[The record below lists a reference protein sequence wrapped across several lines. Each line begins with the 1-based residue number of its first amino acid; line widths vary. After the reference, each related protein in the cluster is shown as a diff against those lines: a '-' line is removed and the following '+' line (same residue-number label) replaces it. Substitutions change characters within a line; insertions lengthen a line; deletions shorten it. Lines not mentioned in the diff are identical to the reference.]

1 MTDWKRSRPFAHAAF
16 RAVAAAI
23 LVWAPAAHGAGPELL
38 LQPGESPLITL
49 RIVFR
54 AGAASDLA
62 GKEGAAAL
70 TAAMLSGGGSRQMS
84 YDDIIDAFFPMA
96 AGVSAQV
103 DKEMTVFAGTTHAEN
118 LDAYYEIL
126 RQMLLDPGWR
136 KDDFDRLKDKA
147 LNYLRVRLRGN
158 NEEELGKE
166 YLYLKIYGDHP
177 YGHQNSGTVR
187 SVEAMTI
194 ENVKTFYEAN
204 YRRGNLT
211 IGLAGGYPADF
222 PQRVRKDFEIL
233 EDGASEEIALPKPET
248 PDKLRVHIIEKDTRS
263 TLISLGFPIEV
274 TRGHPDWPALKLAQS
289 YFGQHRS
296 SKSRLYQRIR
306 EIRGMNYGDY
316 AYIEYFPRGMFL
328 MQPESNLAR
337 RQQIFQIWI
346 RPVVPENGLFALK
359 TALYE
364 LDKLVREGIPEK
376 DFAATV
382 EFLRKYVNL
391 LTQTQSSALGYAL
404 DDAYYGLPDF
414 NGWIKQ
420 QLIGLTADAVNRA
433 VTKHLWATDLDVVI
447 ITKDAQAMR
456 RMLQTGARAKPMYA
470 SPPPD
475 DILAEDKVIG
485 GYKLDIGSIAI
496 VPAEMVFE
504 AVRSR

>member
-1 MTDWKRSRPFAHAAF
+1 MTDCKRGRLFAHAAL
-16 RAVAAAI
+16 RAAA
-23 LVWAPAAHGAGPELL
+23 AAALACASAASAAGPEML
-38 LQPGESPLITL
+38 LQPGESPLVTL
-49 RIVFR
+49 RLVFR
-54 AGAASDLA
+54 TGAASDPA

-84 YDDIIDAFFPMA
+84 YDDILDTFFPMA

-103 DKEMTVFAGTTHAEN
+103 DKEMTVFSGATHAEN
-118 LDAYYEIL
+118 LDDYYAIL
-126 RQMLLDPGWR
+126 RGMLLDPGWR
-136 KDDFDRLKDKA
+136 ENDFDRLKDKT
-147 LNYLRVRLRGN
+147 LNDLRVRLRAN

-166 YLYLKIYGDHP
+166 YLYLKIYEDHP
-177 YGHQNSGTVR
+177 YGHQNSGTAR
-187 SVEAMTI
+187 SLEAMSL
-194 ENVKTFYEAN
+194 EDVRAFYAAN

-222 PQRVRKDFEIL
+222 PERVRKDFEAL
-233 EDGASEEIALPKPET
+233 ADGAPAEPALPEPEA
-248 PDKLRVHIIEKDTRS
+248 PAKLRVHIVQKDTRS
-263 TLISLGFPIEV
+263 TLISLGFPIAV
-274 TRGHPDWPALKLAQS
+274 SRGHPDWPALKLMQS

-328 MQPESNLAR
+328 TQPEPNLAR

-364 LDKLVREGIPEK
+364 LDKLIRRGIPEK
-376 DFAATV
+376 NFAATV

-391 LTQTQSSALGYAL
+391 LTQTQSDALGYAL
-404 DDAYYGLPDF
+404 DAAYYGLPDF
-414 NGWIKQ
+414 NGWIKR
-420 QLIGLTADAVNRA
+420 QLAGLTRDGVNRA
-433 VTKHLWATDLDVVI
+433 IAKHLRATGLDVVV

-456 RMLQTGARAKPMYA
+456 RMLRTGARAKPLYA
-470 SPPPD
+470 SPPPA
-475 DILAEDKVIG
+475 DILAEDKAIAD
-485 GYKLDIGSIAI
+485 YKLDIGSVAI
-496 VPAEMVFE
+496 VPAATVFE
-504 AVRSR
+504 E